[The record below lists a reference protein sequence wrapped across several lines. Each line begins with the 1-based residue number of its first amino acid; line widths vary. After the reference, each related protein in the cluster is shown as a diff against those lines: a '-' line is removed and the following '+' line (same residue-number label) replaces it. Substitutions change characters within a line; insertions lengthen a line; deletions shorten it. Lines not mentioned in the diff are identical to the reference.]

1 MKLSHLSIL
10 VFVFALTSCADKNSP
25 NYQYF
30 PDMYESVAYETYQ
43 EADIEYSNV
52 FEHEKAAMDPVGGT
66 VPRGWLPY
74 EYEDNTEGY
83 EASKAELQNPLTYSE
98 ENLTKGKELYGLY
111 CAICHGN
118 KGDGQGW
125 LVQQEKI
132 LGVPSYDDQG
142 RAITEGSV
150 YHVMYYGINTMGS
163 YASQMSE
170 KELWQVDHYVMQL
183 KDALEGKPER
193 AYANTM
199 STEVILENANQ
210 VIEVDMEPAKNQTN
224 ESE

>member
-1 MKLSHLSIL
+1 MKYSIL
-10 VFVFALTSCADKNSP
+10 FILCLTLSLSSCADKDDP

-30 PDMYESVAYETYQ
+30 PDMYESLAYETYQ
-43 EADIEYSNV
+43 EADIFQNEQ
-52 FEHEKAAMDPVGGT
+52 EAMLPVEGSIS
-66 VPRGWLPY
+66 RGWMPY
-74 EYEDNTEGY
+74 DYEDNLEGY
-83 EASKAELQNPLTYSE
+83 DLAKAELKNPLVYSE
-98 ENLTKGKELYGLY
+98 ENLKKGEELYNIY
-111 CAICHGN
+111 CATCHGK

-170 KELWQVDHYVMQL
+170 KELWQVDHYVMKL
-183 KDALEGKPER
+183 KAELEGKPER
-193 AYANTM
+193 AFE
-199 STEVILENANQ
+199 TEADNEKENE
-210 VIEVDMEPAKNQTN
+210 IETEAEEKEVATTE
-224 ESE
+224 